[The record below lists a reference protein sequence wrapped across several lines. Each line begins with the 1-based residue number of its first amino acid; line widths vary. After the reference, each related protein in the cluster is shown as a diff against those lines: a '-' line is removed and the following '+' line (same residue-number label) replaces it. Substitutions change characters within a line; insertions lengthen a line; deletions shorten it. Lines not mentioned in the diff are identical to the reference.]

1 MSAKVTAW
9 SLLTVQLLLLAAIMF
24 LPGGDDWTAAPWVSG
39 AAWLIEVAGLVVVA
53 AGLLNLGR
61 SATPLPTPVS
71 DGRMRNDGLYRFVR
85 HPIYSGLMAFS
96 VGSSARSG
104 SVYVAIAAAALIG
117 WLMFKARWE
126 ERWLRERYPGYDEYA
141 AHTPRFVPFTRR

>member
-71 DGRMRNDGLYRFVR
+71 DGRLRSDGLYRLVR

-104 SVYVAIAAAALIG
+104 SY
-117 WLMFKARWE
+117 MSP
-126 ERWLRERYPGYDEYA
+126 LRQRPSSAG
-141 AHTPRFVPFTRR
+141 